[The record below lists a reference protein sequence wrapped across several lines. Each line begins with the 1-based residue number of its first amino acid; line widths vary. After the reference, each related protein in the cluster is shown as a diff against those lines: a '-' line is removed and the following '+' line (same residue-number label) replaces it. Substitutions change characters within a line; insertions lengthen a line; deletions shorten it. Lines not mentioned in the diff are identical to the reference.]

1 MPQKEPAGKQNI
13 KIGSGVHK
21 INVSTCTPMKKR
33 SWTPIQEI
41 ADEKLLKRQKVEST
55 GSLKKGENWSKRAV
69 VVSGSLES
77 QPFRNL
83 DVNYL
88 LLENERLKLE
98 SKYRNE
104 LHKVE
109 KDALKLVTELRTEN
123 RLLKKEIARLE
134 KENNSLRSRRESHR
148 GLEKSEIERR
158 LKTFPWLPIYASDDK
173 TQIQSTQSREGNIEW
188 KEFPTD
194 LAFSILKLLPD
205 EDLFVL
211 RGLCTQF
218 YEAFYSQEDYVDCE
232 RCIWLAKRGRKFVNL
247 KFIHAFDDFTWKEF
261 RVLGPSNFPKL
272 EVLWLE
278 NSSPRLMKSHPHLR
292 ELQFTAHEYDD
303 LQWVSDKKFP
313 ALEVLIF
320 STEEDLF
327 DDHGNRVEH
336 LPGHKNLT
344 HFGFDFCEPSL
355 EEIRELTKEK
365 FPRLQIVG
373 ITGEVGQV
381 PEVLDY
387 LQQQGI
393 EFTDNIKKLSLNQ
406 SCFRD

>member
-1 MPQKEPAGKQNI
+1 MPQKEPAGKHIETGSDVHTVNI
-13 KIGSGVHK
+13 SK
-21 INVSTCTPMKKR
+21 NTAAKKR
-33 SWTPIQEI
+33 SWTPSHELG
-41 ADEKLLKRQKVEST
+41 DEKLLKRQKLEST
-55 GSLKKGENWSKRAV
+55 GNLKQGENRSKRTM
-69 VVSGSLES
+69 VVSKSLENQS
-77 QPFRNL
+77 FGNKDL
-83 DVNYL
+83 NDL

-123 RLLKKEIARLE
+123 RLLKKEITRLE
-134 KENNSLRSRRESHR
+134 KENNALRSRRENHG

-158 LKTFPWLPIYASDDK
+158 IKTFPWLPIHTSDDK
-173 TQIQSTQSREGNIEW
+173 NQIQSTQSSKGNIEW

-211 RGLCTQF
+211 RGLSTQF

-232 RCIWLAKRGRKFVNL
+232 RCIWLAKRGRKFANL

-261 RVLGPSNFPKL
+261 RVLGPSNFPRL

-278 NSSPRLMKSHPHLR
+278 NSSPRLMKSHPNLR
-292 ELQFTAHEYDD
+292 ELQFTAHEYND

-327 DDHGNRVEH
+327 EDHGNRVEH

-355 EEIRELTKEK
+355 EEIRELTKDK
-365 FPRLQIVG
+365 FPRLRIVG